1 MTGEN
6 FPDVYLLAYQQSWCY
21 SLLFIVFVVLTMFY
35 MESII
40 LSIVFDNYKKR
51 IEEISERKLDE
62 RLGYINMYYDSF
74 DVDQLGYLDY
84 KQAREFFS
92 QVLDLNMK
100 KHSHMKTFLKIL
112 KIVDPEG
119 YKIVSKELILGFFSI
134 SGFTKIADLGAEQS
148 RLKRALKNKHKK

>member
-1 MTGEN
+1 
-6 FPDVYLLAYQQSWCY
+6 
-21 SLLFIVFVVLTMFY
+21 MFY

-62 RLGYINMYYDSF
+62 RLSYISMIYDSF

-100 KHSHMKTFLKIL
+100 KYSHRKTFLKIL

-148 RLKRALKNKHKK
+148 RLKRALKN